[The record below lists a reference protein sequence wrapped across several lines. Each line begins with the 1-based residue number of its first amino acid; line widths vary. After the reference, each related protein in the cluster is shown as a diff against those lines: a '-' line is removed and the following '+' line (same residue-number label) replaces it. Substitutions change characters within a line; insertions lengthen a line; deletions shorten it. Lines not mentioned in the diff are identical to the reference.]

1 MHSHAEPR
9 GTRSLLIALGV
20 TGSIFLVELIG
31 GAIAGSLALV
41 SDAMHM
47 LSDSTGLVVALV
59 ATLMASKAANAKATY
74 GYKRIEVFAAMLNA
88 VTVAGVS
95 IWIVVEAFNR
105 LSNGAVNNA
114 STTLLIGTIGLVA
127 NIISAL
133 VLHRDREHSMNIQGA
148 YLHVLVDLFGS
159 IAVIIASILMLSF
172 GWFWADT
179 VASLIIAAL
188 ILPRAMQLLWNALN
202 VLLERVPANVDT
214 NEIRQSLES
223 LECVTA
229 VHDLHVWSL
238 DGAEILATCHLVV
251 ETPVTTDC
259 DLLDRAQAALKH
271 HGVGHSTIQ
280 IEVSGHG
287 AHEEVCHHS

>member
-1 MHSHAEPR
+1 MHSHAENR
-9 GTRSLLIALGV
+9 GTRSLLIALCV

-31 GAIAGSLALV
+31 GALAGSLALI

-59 ATLMASKAANAKATY
+59 ATLIARKAASAKATY
-74 GYKRIEVFAAMLNA
+74 GYKRLEVFAAMLNA
-88 VTVAGVS
+88 ATVAGVS
-95 IWIVVEAFNR
+95 IWIVLEAFHR
-105 LSNGAVNNA
+105 LSNGADVDA
-114 STTLLIGTIGLVA
+114 RTTLLIGTIGLAA

-133 VLHRDREHSMNIQGA
+133 VLRRDREHSLNIQGA

-159 IAVIIASILMLSF
+159 VAVIIASVCMLAF
-172 GWFWADT
+172 GWTWADT
-179 VASLIIAAL
+179 IASLVIAAL
-188 ILPRAMQLLWNALN
+188 ILPRAMQLLWHAMS
-202 VLLERVPANVDT
+202 VLLERVPAEVDVH
-214 NEIRQSLES
+214 EIRTSLES
-223 LECVTA
+223 LQHVTA

-251 ETPVTTDC
+251 EGPVTGDC
-259 DLLDRAQAALKH
+259 DLLDRAQAALQR